1 MGFWFYLRVIYCFS
15 ILIWFMGWLFI
26 GKDNTPPIFLAVN
39 LLIAT
44 VLMVDFSEFK
54 EQTNFQ
60 KITKHHEDTQIHS
73 S

>member
-1 MGFWFYLRVIYCFS
+1 MSFWFYLRVIYCFS

-54 EQTNFQ
+54 EQTIK
-60 KITKHHEDTQIHS
+60 KIT
-73 S
+73 

>member
-1 MGFWFYLRVIYCFS
+1 MSFWFYLRVIYCFS

-54 EQTNFQ
+54 EQ
-60 KITKHHEDTQIHS
+60 KIKKTT
-73 S
+73 

>member
-1 MGFWFYLRVIYCFS
+1 MNFWFFLRVIYCFS

-54 EQTNFQ
+54 EQTI
-60 KITKHHEDTQIHS
+60 KKTT
-73 S
+73 

>member
-1 MGFWFYLRVIYCFS
+1 MSFWFYLRVIYCFS

-39 LLIAT
+39 LLIVV

-54 EQTNFQ
+54 EQ
-60 KITKHHEDTQIHS
+60 K
-73 S
+73 

>member
-1 MGFWFYLRVIYCFS
+1 MNFWFYLRVIYCFS

-54 EQTNFQ
+54 EQTI
-60 KITKHHEDTQIHS
+60 KKTT
-73 S
+73 

>member
-1 MGFWFYLRVIYCFS
+1 MNFWFCLRVIYCFS

-54 EQTNFQ
+54 EQTI
-60 KITKHHEDTQIHS
+60 KKTT
-73 S
+73 

>member
-1 MGFWFYLRVIYCFS
+1 MSYWFYLRVIYCFS

-54 EQTNFQ
+54 EQTI
-60 KITKHHEDTQIHS
+60 KKTT
-73 S
+73 

>member
-1 MGFWFYLRVIYCFS
+1 MSFWFYLRVIYCFS

-26 GKDNTPPIFLAVN
+26 GEDNTPPIFLAVN

-54 EQTNFQ
+54 EQTI
-60 KITKHHEDTQIHS
+60 KKTT
-73 S
+73 

>member
-1 MGFWFYLRVIYCFS
+1 MNFWFCLRVIYCFS

-26 GKDNTPPIFLAVN
+26 DKDNTPPIFLAVN

-54 EQTNFQ
+54 EQTI
-60 KITKHHEDTQIHS
+60 KKTT
-73 S
+73 

>member
-1 MGFWFYLRVIYCFS
+1 MSFWFYLRVIYCFS

-54 EQTNFQ
+54 EQTI
-60 KITKHHEDTQIHS
+60 KKTT
-73 S
+73 

>member
-1 MGFWFYLRVIYCFS
+1 MNFWFCLRVIYCFS

-39 LLIAT
+39 LLIAM

-54 EQTNFQ
+54 EQTIKKNNV
-60 KITKHHEDTQIHS
+60 K
-73 S
+73 

>member
-1 MGFWFYLRVIYCFS
+1 MNFWFYLRVIYCFS

-54 EQTNFQ
+54 DQTI
-60 KITKHHEDTQIHS
+60 KKTT
-73 S
+73 

>member
-1 MGFWFYLRVIYCFS
+1 MSFWFYLRVIYCFS

-26 GKDNTPPIFLAVN
+26 GEDNTPPIFLAVN

-54 EQTNFQ
+54 EQ
-60 KITKHHEDTQIHS
+60 E
-73 S
+73 